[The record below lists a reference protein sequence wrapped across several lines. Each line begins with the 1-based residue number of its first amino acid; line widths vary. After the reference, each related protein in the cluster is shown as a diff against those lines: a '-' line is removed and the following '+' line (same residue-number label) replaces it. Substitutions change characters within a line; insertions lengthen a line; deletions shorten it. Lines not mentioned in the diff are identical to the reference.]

1 METMAENQNRPCCYF
16 CKADL
21 QNIESNAT
29 NLKCE
34 DCLRKM
40 EAVPSGLQFQMV
52 NEEDRRYECAICLSL
67 IKKATELPCLHLMCQ
82 GCLEHYEKTQIELYK
97 E

>member
-1 METMAENQNRPCCYF
+1 MAENQHRPCCYF
-16 CKADL
+16 CKVDL
-21 QNIESNAT
+21 LNIESNAT

-52 NEEDRRYECAICLSL
+52 NEDSRYKCAICLCL
-67 IKKATELPCLHLMCQ
+67 IRKATELPCYHLMCQ
-82 GCLEHYEKTQIELYK
+82 RCLDHYEQTQIELYK